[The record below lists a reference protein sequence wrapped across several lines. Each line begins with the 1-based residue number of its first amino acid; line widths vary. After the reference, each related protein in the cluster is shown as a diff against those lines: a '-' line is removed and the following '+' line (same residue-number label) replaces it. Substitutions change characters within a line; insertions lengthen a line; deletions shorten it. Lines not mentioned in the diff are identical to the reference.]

1 MYSNDT
7 DHCDMYVVI
16 ASIFSTENINEMR
29 CKNMVKRSV
38 YFSFELSLSLNAS
51 NFMTQWSTHFITA
64 MPNNNHWYEIYGME
78 K

>member
-38 YFSFELSLSLNAS
+38 YFSFELSLSL
-51 NFMTQWSTHFITA
+51 
-64 MPNNNHWYEIYGME
+64 
-78 K
+78 